1 LVKILKTTIRILT
14 IQILTTTT
22 RGRSY
27 LLLRKKTTRTSKR
40 VQKNNH
46 HNRHNV
52 QQHRHDSHIFSI
64 EIGRRNS
71 SLLRTLQRLNR
82 GNDVHKRNF

>member
-1 LVKILKTTIRILT
+1 LIKILKTTIRILT

-27 LLLRKKTTRTSKR
+27 LLLRRKTTRISKR
-40 VQKNNH
+40 VPKN
-46 HNRHNV
+46 NRHNV
-52 QQHRHDSHIFSI
+52 QQHRHDSHIFST